1 MNHKRAGRYVA
12 ALLVAGAF
20 ALGANMAMAIPT
32 FDFVFTGQCDDCA
45 FTGDPGD
52 PNFDPLDDGL
62 FEQISG
68 TLRLTDITLSP
79 AGVIDVS
86 SSNFGSFEYDGSNL
100 LNAFT
105 FTDPFIITGELSA
118 SGLVQPGTPLRIET
132 SAGDFSNF
140 CTALGEQ
147 VLAADG
153 VFCDVIGIAS
163 FQLDSA
169 GVWSISGSEP
179 FDVGVGGQL
188 TPIPEPVS
196 GALLGLGL
204 LGAGFAHRRRAVN
217 DKG

>member
-1 MNHKRAGRYVA
+1 MNQKRAGRYVA
-12 ALLVAGAF
+12 AILVAGAF
-20 ALGANMAMAIPT
+20 VLGANMAMAVPT

-45 FTGDPGD
+45 FIGDPGD
-52 PNFDPLDDGL
+52 PNFDALDDGL

-86 SSNFGSFEYDGSNL
+86 SSNFHSFEYDGSNL

-118 SGLVQPGTPLRIET
+118 SGLVQSGAPLRIET

-153 VFCDVIGIAS
+153 VFCDAIGIAS
-163 FQLDSA
+163 FQLDSIGA
-169 GVWSISGSEP
+169 WSIFGSEP

-188 TPIPEPVS
+188 APIPEPVS
-196 GALLGLGL
+196 GALLVLGL
-204 LGAGFAHRRRAVN
+204 LAAGFTRRRCAVN